1 MMKLQYALTDY
12 VGLKTRIRTYQDG
25 QLIRD
30 YSIYDDE
37 VNDEVD
43 KLENEGYTFGYLP
56 KVVNEAK
63 REYEY
68 KLSKMI
74 DVG

>member
-1 MMKLQYALTDY
+1 MKLQYALIDWM
-12 VGLKTRIRTYQDG
+12 GFKTKILVYHDG
-25 QLIRD
+25 TLVNELTL
-30 YSIYDDE
+30 YDDE
-37 VNDEVD
+37 INDEVD
-43 KLENEGYTFGYLP
+43 KLEAQGYTFGYLP

>member
-1 MMKLQYALTDY
+1 MKLQYALVDWM
-12 VGLKTRIRTYQDG
+12 GFKTKILTYCDG
-25 QLIRD
+25 QLVNELTL
-30 YSIYDDE
+30 YDDE

-43 KLENEGYTFGYLP
+43 KLEAQGYTFGYLP

>member
-30 YSIYDDE
+30 YSIYYDE